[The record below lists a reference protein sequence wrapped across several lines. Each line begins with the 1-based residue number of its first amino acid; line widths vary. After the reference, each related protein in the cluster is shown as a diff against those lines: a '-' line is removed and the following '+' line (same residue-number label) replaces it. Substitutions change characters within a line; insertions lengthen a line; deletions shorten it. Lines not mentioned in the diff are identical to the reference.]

1 MNLRMLLGCWLCVS
15 VFVQMGAS
23 AAPTP
28 TQQPSLSPAAA
39 QPAGTTLDQTTS
51 NDAAK
56 VESSVRPAV
65 ILVTIFDPK
74 GNLLRTETG
83 FFISADGRVATTAR
97 GLEGGANAVAK
108 MSDGGICNVSGIL
121 ASSKELNLAVL
132 QADTK
137 KIPFLEVNKNGNLA
151 QGTRVVLVG
160 SALAGNDGSAR
171 ETTIIAEHG
180 NDLEL
185 EGTTPASAAGSPVVN
200 DAGELVGIVTSAG
213 QKTVGRSSAAL
224 ESLLSHI
231 TADTR
236 ARWAASAEPSPTPH
250 STPKPRLLYAP
261 APSFPSGF
269 SRGGVSGTGRFRL
282 SFDAKGNV
290 INAQVVTSTGNPY
303 FDQAAM
309 QTLRQWKSS
318 PSQGWAVTV
327 PVTFQTR

>member
-1 MNLRMLLGCWLCVS
+1 MNLRMLLGCWVCVAIS
-15 VFVQMGAS
+15 VQMRAS
-23 AAPTP
+23 ATPTP
-28 TQQPSLSPAAA
+28 TPQPSLSPAAT
-39 QPAGTTLDQTTS
+39 QPAGTAVEQTAS
-51 NDAAK
+51 NAATK

-108 MSDGGICNVSGIL
+108 TGDGGIYNVRGIL
-121 ASSKELNLAVL
+121 TSSKELNLAVL

-137 KIPFLEVNKNGNLA
+137 KIPFLEVNKNDNLA
-151 QGTRVVLVG
+151 PGTRVVLVG

-171 ETTIIAEHG
+171 ETTITAEHG

-224 ESLLSHI
+224 ESLLSHV
-231 TADTR
+231 TADSR
-236 ARWAASAEPSPTPH
+236 PRWAASAEASPTPH

-261 APSFPSGF
+261 APSFPPGF
-269 SRGGVSGTGRFRL
+269 SQAGVSGTGRFRL
-282 SFDAKGNV
+282 SFDARGNV
-290 INAQVVTSTGNPY
+290 TNVQVVKSTGNPY
-303 FDQAAM
+303 FDQSAM

>member
-1 MNLRMLLGCWLCVS
+1 MNLRMLLGCSPCVAVS
-15 VFVQMGAS
+15 VQRSAS
-23 AAPTP
+23 ATPSPTP
-28 TQQPSLSPAAA
+28 
-39 QPAGTTLDQTTS
+39 QPAGTAVEQTAS
-51 NDAAK
+51 NAATK

-108 MSDGGICNVSGIL
+108 LGDGIYNVSGIL

-151 QGTRVVLVG
+151 PGTHVVLVG
-160 SALAGNDGSAR
+160 SALAGNEGSAR
-171 ETTIIAEHG
+171 ETTIAAEHG
-180 NDLEL
+180 TDLEL
-185 EGTTPASAAGSPVVN
+185 EGTTPAGAAGSPVVN
-200 DAGELVGIVTSAG
+200 DVGELVGIVTSAG
-213 QKTVGRSSAAL
+213 QKTVARSSAAL

-231 TADTR
+231 TADAR
-236 ARWAASAEPSPTPH
+236 PRWAASAEASPTPH

-261 APSFPSGF
+261 APSFPPGV
-269 SRGGVSGTGRFRL
+269 SRAGVSGTGRFRL
-282 SFDAKGNV
+282 SFDARGNV
-290 INAQVVTSTGNPY
+290 TNVQVVKSTGNPY
-303 FDQAAM
+303 FDQSAM